1 MGLKEIV
8 YQKLDDMKIKYDVIN
23 HKAIFSESDTD
34 EDLFDKDILIGKNL
48 FLRNDKK
55 SKYYLVCLPL
65 NKRADLKKI
74 AEIIGEKR
82 LSFANEKELSE
93 YLNISPGSVSYL
105 NVITAAIRSEKYKKV
120 EYVIDEEF
128 ITSRKIGF
136 HPSDNT
142 ATVVTSPSSISKLY
156 DEYNLKYITI
166 DI

>member
-74 AEIIGEKR
+74 ADIYHTDIQLVK
-82 LSFANEKELSE
+82 F
-93 YLNISPGSVSYL
+93 YID
-105 NVITAAIRSEKYKKV
+105 VIKALQK
-120 EYVIDEEF
+120 
-128 ITSRKIGF
+128 
-136 HPSDNT
+136 
-142 ATVVTSPSSISKLY
+142 
-156 DEYNLKYITI
+156 
-166 DI
+166 

>member
-48 FLRNDKK
+48 FLKNDKK

-105 NVITAAIRSEKYKKV
+105 NVITAAIRSEKYKEV
-120 EYVIDEEF
+120 EKQKLELESKNLSQSCARFKELVSQF
-128 ITSRKIGF
+128 NSGF
-136 HPSDNT
+136 NKLPDN
-142 ATVVTSPSSISKLY
+142 
-156 DEYNLKYITI
+156 D
-166 DI
+166 

>member
-1 MGLKEIV
+1 M
-8 YQKLDDMKIKYDVIN
+8 
-23 HKAIFSESDTD
+23 
-34 EDLFDKDILIGKNL
+34 

-105 NVITAAIRSEKYKKV
+105 NVITAAIRSEKYKEV
-120 EYVIDEEF
+120 EYVIDKKL

-142 ATVVTSPSSISKLY
+142 ATVVTSPISILKLY

>member
-34 EDLFDKDILIGKNL
+34 EDLFDKDIVIGKNL

-55 SKYYLVCLPL
+55 NKYYLVCLPL

-82 LSFANEKELSE
+82 FSFANEKELKE

-105 NVITAAIRSEKYKKV
+105 NVITAAIRSEKYKEV
-120 EYVIDEEF
+120 EYVIDKKI

-142 ATVVTSPSSISKLY
+142 ATVVTSPSSILKLY